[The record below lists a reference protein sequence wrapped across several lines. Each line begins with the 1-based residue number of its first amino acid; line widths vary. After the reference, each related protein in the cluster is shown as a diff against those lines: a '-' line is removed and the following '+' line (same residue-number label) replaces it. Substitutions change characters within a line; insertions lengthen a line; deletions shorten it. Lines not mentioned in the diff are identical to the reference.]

1 VVVDSVVVVTYV
13 VVVLHPQWCSCVVV
27 VTYVVVVLQPHC
39 WSGCELAV
47 SAPVVVVA
55 LHAPYI
61 TAHPIWSVP
70 VVWHERW
77 REGAPGPLAPA
88 FCALNTA
95 RTKAN
100 TPAST
105 RPNPASRAT
114 STLRLRVTGICFSH
128 NCRPQPLQEL

>member
-1 VVVDSVVVVTYV
+1 
-13 VVVLHPQWCSCVVV
+13 W
-27 VTYVVVVLQPHC
+27 
-39 WSGCELAV
+39 WWGWELDV

-77 REGAPGPLAPA
+77 REGAPGSLAPA

-114 STLRLRVTGICFSH
+114 STFRLRVTGICYSH
-128 NCRPQPLQEL
+128 NRRPPTTSRTLTRPPRDLYHGPRRIRGYAS